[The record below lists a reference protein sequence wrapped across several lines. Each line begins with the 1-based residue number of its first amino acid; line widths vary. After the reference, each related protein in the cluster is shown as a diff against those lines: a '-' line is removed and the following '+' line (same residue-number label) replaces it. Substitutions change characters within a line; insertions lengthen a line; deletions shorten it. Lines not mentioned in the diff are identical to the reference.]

1 LVARAQEKLHCHGD
15 DDDGIAVEGVLH
27 LGCPPN
33 ILRWMIPIGC
43 AVQWDNSVRSA
54 MKSQL
59 QSLDVVVHQVLLD
72 PTLHGFSSSMGQ

>member
-1 LVARAQEKLHCHGD
+1 
-15 DDDGIAVEGVLH
+15 
-27 LGCPPN
+27 
-33 ILRWMIPIGC
+33 MIPIGC